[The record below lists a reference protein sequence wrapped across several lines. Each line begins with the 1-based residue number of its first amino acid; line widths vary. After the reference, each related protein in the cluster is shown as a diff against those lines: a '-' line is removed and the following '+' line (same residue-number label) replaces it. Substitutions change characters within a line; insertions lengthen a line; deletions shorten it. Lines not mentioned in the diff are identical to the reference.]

1 MSLLPLRR
9 PVVSRTT
16 YLILFAV
23 YIG

>member
-16 YLILFAV
+16 YLILFA
-23 YIG
+23 

>member
-16 YLILFAV
+16 YLILFAC
-23 YIG
+23 YI